1 MNDKSFSFN
10 HISQETTFKY
20 FNNLNPKKATG
31 IDGIPPTILKAG
43 GKTLAGPTSKI
54 INTMIDTST
63 FPSKLKMAQV
73 SPIFKKDDPFI
84 TKNYRP
90 VSVLPTMSKLYEKV

>member
-1 MNDKSFSFN
+1 LNDNFFSFN
-10 HISQETTFKY
+10 HISQEITFKY

-31 IDGIPPTILKAG
+31 NDGIPPKILKAV
-43 GKTLAGPTSKI
+43 GKTLAGPTFKI

-73 SPIFKKDDPFI
+73 RPILKNDDPFI
-84 TKNYRP
+84 TK
-90 VSVLPTMSKLYEKV
+90 KL